1 MLTIEIIAAI
11 SGILGI
17 FMIIRQCI
25 WGWPIGIVGVI
36 LYAYIL
42 FDAKLYS
49 GVLLNIAYIFLNSY
63 CWYSWLRQDKSAQQ
77 ANAQVKKLSYKQ
89 IVTLAFSVVSLS
101 GIVGHYMGSYSDA
114 DFPLWDAVILILS
127 LMSQTLLANRYIAA
141 WYGWIV
147 VNILSIG
154 LYWTKMLYPTM
165 ILYGIYLV
173 LAILGIL
180 QWQKSYREQRTQ
192 LAASS
197 TS

>member
-1 MLTIEIIAAI
+1 MLTLEIIAAV
-11 SGILGI
+11 SGILGV

-49 GVLLNIAYIFLNSY
+49 GVLLNIAYIFLNGY
-63 CWYSWLRQDKSAQQ
+63 CWYRWSRQDNASQQ
-77 ANAQVKKLSYKQ
+77 ASAQVKRLSYKQ
-89 IVTLAFSVVSLS
+89 VFTLAVIVVSLS

-180 QWQKSYREQRTQ
+180 QWQKSYREQKNE
-192 LAASS
+192 LATS
-197 TS
+197 TMS